1 MKFKER
7 LNMEKRKAQ
16 LIVSFWHMSVI
27 ISMIFFHSY
36 NYFFKKLKWIV
47 SQISATY
54 HSNDIK

>member
-16 LIVSFWHMSVI
+16 LIVNFWHMSVI

-47 SQISATY
+47 S
-54 HSNDIK
+54 